1 MKLRYT
7 PPALA
12 DLDAI
17 LEYLDGKSPRGAA
30 KVKSRIQTVIN
41 LLLQHPLIGT
51 RTDDPVM
58 RRIATP
64 PYPYLVFY
72 EPTDDEL
79 IIHAIR
85 HSARDPSSMR
95 SAD

>member
-1 MKLRYT
+1 VKLRYT

-41 LLLQHPLIGT
+41 LLLQHPLSSKAHTHDAEVTARNGGWS
-51 RTDDPVM
+51 RQSLPLQ
-58 RRIATP
+58 RRGWP
-64 PYPYLVFY
+64 P
-72 EPTDDEL
+72 
-79 IIHAIR
+79 
-85 HSARDPSSMR
+85 
-95 SAD
+95 